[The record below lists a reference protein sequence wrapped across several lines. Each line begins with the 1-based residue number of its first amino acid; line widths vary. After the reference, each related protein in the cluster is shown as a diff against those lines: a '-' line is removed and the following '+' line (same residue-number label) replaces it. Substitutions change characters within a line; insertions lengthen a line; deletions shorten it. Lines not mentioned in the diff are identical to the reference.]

1 MTEPT
6 KAEIMLDSVTKS
18 NRLINYLRFCKEHP
32 IPPLRLD
39 LRPSTKVSIKAYQD
53 GVQNYIDR
61 LTAQNEKVVSLVKQ
75 IPDGEVQLVFQK
87 VKDEWGMTNF
97 QEVTVLEDQPC
108 KLSFETLTSSTGDP
122 VATVSQSV
130 KLFISPDVVIK
141 AGSKIIVTQHG
152 RTTEYSNSGVPAVY
166 PTHQEIM
173 LTLFEG
179 WA

>member
-1 MTEPT
+1 MAELT
-6 KAEIMLDSVTKS
+6 KAEIMLNQVTKS
-18 NRLINYLRFCKEHP
+18 NSLIRQLELCKNRP

-39 LRPSTKVSIKAYQD
+39 LRPSTKSTIKAFQEN
-53 GVQNYIDR
+53 VQGRATVIEY
-61 LTAQNEKVVSLVKQ
+61 
-75 IPDGEVQLVFQK
+75 QK

>member
-1 MTEPT
+1 MVNAQR
-6 KAEIMLDSVTKS
+6 KALE
-18 NRLINYLRFCKEHP
+18 RLWK
-32 IPPLRLD
+32 
-39 LRPSTKVSIKAYQD
+39 
-53 GVQNYIDR
+53 DR
-61 LTAQNEKVVSLVKQ
+61 CTVYHRV
-75 IPDGEVQLVFQK
+75 K
-87 VKDEWGMTNF
+87 VKDPISKLTDSKEMPLL
-97 QEVTVLEDQPC
+97 QDQPC
-108 KLSFETLTSSTGDP
+108 KLSFETLTSSPGDP
-122 VATVSQSV
+122 VGTVSQSV

>member
-1 MTEPT
+1 M
-6 KAEIMLDSVTKS
+6 
-18 NRLINYLRFCKEHP
+18 
-32 IPPLRLD
+32 
-39 LRPSTKVSIKAYQD
+39 
-53 GVQNYIDR
+53 
-61 LTAQNEKVVSLVKQ
+61 
-75 IPDGEVQLVFQK
+75 
-87 VKDEWGMTNF
+87 
-97 QEVTVLEDQPC
+97 EDQPC

>member
-1 MTEPT
+1 MSIE
-6 KAEIMLDSVTKS
+6 KARMAA
-18 NRLINYLRFCKEHP
+18 R
-32 IPPLRLD
+32 
-39 LRPSTKVSIKAYQD
+39 KALERMYQ
-53 GVQNYIDR
+53 GRATVIEY
-61 LTAQNEKVVSLVKQ
+61 
-75 IPDGEVQLVFQK
+75 QK

-108 KLSFETLTSSTGDP
+108 KLSFETLTSTSGGDQ

-130 KLFISPDVVIK
+130 KLFISPDMVIK

>member
-1 MTEPT
+1 MNECT
-6 KAEIMLDSVTKS
+6 KAE
-18 NRLINYLRFCKEHP
+18 
-32 IPPLRLD
+32 PPSL
-39 LRPSTKVSIKAYQD
+39 SIRRSKTN
-53 GVQNYIDR
+53 G
-61 LTAQNEKVVSLVKQ
+61 
-75 IPDGEVQLVFQK
+75 
-87 VKDEWGMTNF
+87 GMTNF

-152 RTTEYSNSGVPAVY
+152 RTTEYSNSGVPTVY

>member
-32 IPPLRLD
+32 IP
-39 LRPSTKVSIKAYQD
+39 
-53 GVQNYIDR
+53 
-61 LTAQNEKVVSLVKQ
+61 
-75 IPDGEVQLVFQK
+75 
-87 VKDEWGMTNF
+87 
-97 QEVTVLEDQPC
+97 
-108 KLSFETLTSSTGDP
+108 
-122 VATVSQSV
+122 
-130 KLFISPDVVIK
+130 PDVVIK

-173 LTLFEG
+173 LTLFNG